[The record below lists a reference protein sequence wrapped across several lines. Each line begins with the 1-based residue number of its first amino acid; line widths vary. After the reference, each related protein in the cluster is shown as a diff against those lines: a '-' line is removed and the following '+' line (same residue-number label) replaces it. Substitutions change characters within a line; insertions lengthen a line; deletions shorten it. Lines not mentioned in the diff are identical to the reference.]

1 MTEVRWAPGGRVL
14 TKVPMTDPRWEA
26 EDGWVEMQHIVN
38 GVNIYYVR
46 NTIAGA
52 VDDFKFQ

>member
-1 MTEVRWAPGGRVL
+1 ML